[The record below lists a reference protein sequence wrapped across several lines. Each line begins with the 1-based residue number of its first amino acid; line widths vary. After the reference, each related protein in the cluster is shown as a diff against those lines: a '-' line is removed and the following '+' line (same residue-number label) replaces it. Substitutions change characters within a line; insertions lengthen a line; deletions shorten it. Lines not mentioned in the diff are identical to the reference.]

1 MSIAIGPGETFAGY
15 RIDELIGRGGMG
27 VVYRATDLSLE
38 RPVALKLIAPEY
50 AENASFRQR
59 FLKEPKLAAALDH
72 PNVVPIYEAR
82 EHDGQLYLAM
92 RYVPGTDLRSRL
104 AEQGPLDA
112 DLALRT
118 LVQVA
123 DALDAAHR
131 RGLVHRDVKP
141 ANILLDDERHAYLT
155 DFGISKQ
162 LSSQSTATEQVVGT
176 LDYMAPERI
185 RGERADGSSDQYA
198 LACVLYECLT
208 GTPPFRRETEAETL
222 WAHMQGEPPPVPG
235 HPELERVIAKGLAK
249 DPDDRYD
256 TCAALIDAARP
267 PAVPGVR
274 SPRVRRRMLRRRSV
288 ILAGGLVLVAGAAA
302 AAVITSSDDP
312 EPRSTIAQIGN
323 GIAALAG
330 SDASVS
336 ALIESGTA
344 PSNVAVG
351 EGAVWVLNTERAVV
365 TRIDPATKRVT
376 GTFKPRGFPTD
387 LAAGE
392 GALWIG
398 NGAGRGGNG
407 TSRIDRVDPETHKTT
422 HRLKLPGGEA
432 SFNWGFRGIVVGD
445 GAVWA
450 LNPDGTISR
459 IDPDTG
465 RRVAIVDIEA
475 DALAASGDEVWAGVG
490 QAAVRIDPQTN
501 KPGQEIEIG
510 SPAPSAIAVGGGYV
524 WLTAEQEGLL
534 WRIEPGPDPATRSID
549 VGVGVTYVAYGAG
562 AVWTANYVDGIVTR
576 VDPAKARVTSRTRI
590 GAAQALAAGAG
601 SAWVST
607 AGAAAA
613 GTLPDTC
620 GELSSTV
627 PDPDVLVVSD
637 LPLQGPIGSGPRAME
652 DAIRLVLQQ
661 HDHQAGRFSVGY
673 RSCDNSTAQTGGWEN
688 RRCAAN
694 ANAYAAADDLVAMIG
709 PFNSPC
715 AQIEVPILNRA
726 RAGPLGIISPSNT
739 HAGLTRPTDAPP
751 GEGWRGEPDVYY
763 PTGERNYARVVGN
776 DNMIAGSL
784 ATLARRLGLRG
795 VYVLDDGDFWRWI
808 VADPFRNA
816 AKRLGVRIAGSATYD
831 PQAESHAALLD
842 RVARSGADA
851 VVLAGSPFN
860 GGDKVVKAL
869 RARFGKRLTL
879 MGSFDFAFVK
889 DVLEIV
895 GPAAHGMYVGTVDIP
910 RSALPL
916 SATGRQFA
924 EDLGGASNEA
934 WTLEAAQAMEVVLDA
949 IARSDGTRASVLEA
963 MRATKVKGGIL
974 GTFGFDENGDI
985 TPADMPIIRITGSTP
1000 PEAGLPPQ
1008 FQGSVVHSV
1017 IRVPPEL
1024 VE

>member
-1 MSIAIGPGETFAGY
+1 M
-15 RIDELIGRGGMG
+15 
-27 VVYRATDLSLE
+27 
-38 RPVALKLIAPEY
+38 
-50 AENASFRQR
+50 
-59 FLKEPKLAAALDH
+59 
-72 PNVVPIYEAR
+72 
-82 EHDGQLYLAM
+82 
-92 RYVPGTDLRSRL
+92 
-104 AEQGPLDA
+104 
-112 DLALRT
+112 ALRT
-118 LVQVA
+118 LAQVA

-185 RGERADGSSDQYA
+185 RGERADGRTDQYA

-208 GTPPFRRETEAETL
+208 GTPPFRRETEAETM
-222 WAHMQGEPPPVPG
+222 WAHMQGEPPAVPG
-235 HPELERVIAKGLAK
+235 HPELDTVIAKGLAK

-256 TCAALIDAARP
+256 TCTALIDAARP
-267 PAVPGVR
+267 PAGARRAQPAGAPEDAAPPER
-274 SPRVRRRMLRRRSV
+274 DPRRRARRGRGGGCRGRHHELRR
-288 ILAGGLVLVAGAAA
+288 
-302 AAVITSSDDP
+302 P
-312 EPRSTIAQIGN
+312 EPRSTLAQIGN

-387 LAAGE
+387 IAAGE

-398 NGAGRGGNG
+398 NGAGRGATGRAAS
-407 TSRIDRVDPETHKTT
+407 TAST
-422 HRLKLPGGEA
+422 PGRTRPRTRSSCPGA
-432 SFNWGFRGIVVGD
+432 RPFPNWGLPGIVVGA

-450 LNPDGTISR
+450 INPDGTISR
-459 IDPDTG
+459 IDADTG
-465 RRVAIVDIEA
+465 RRVANVDIEA
-475 DALAASGDEVWAGVG
+475 DGLAASGDEIWVLDG
-490 QAAVRIDPQTN
+490 QAAVRIDPRTN
-501 KPGQEIEIG
+501 KPGQRVEIG
-510 SPAPSAIAVGGGYV
+510 SPVLSAIAVGGGYV
-524 WLTAEQEGLL
+524 WVTAEQDGLL
-534 WRIEPGPDPATRSID
+534 WRIEPGPDPASRSID

-562 AVWTANYVDGIVTR
+562 AAWTANYVDGIVTR

-607 AGAAAA
+607 AGATAA

-627 PDPDVLVVSD
+627 PDPDVLIVSD
-637 LPLQGPIGSGPRAME
+637 LPLQGRLGIGPARDGGRHPPRPAAARPPGRALHRRLSVVRRLDRAVRELGEPPLRGERERVRRSGRPGRDDRPLQLALRA
-652 DAIRLVLQQ
+652 DRDPDPQPGAGRPAG
-661 HDHQAGRFSVGY
+661 DHQPV
-673 RSCDNSTAQTGGWEN
+673 E
-688 RRCAAN
+688 
-694 ANAYAAADDLVAMIG
+694 
-709 PFNSPC
+709 
-715 AQIEVPILNRA
+715 
-726 RAGPLGIISPSNT
+726 
-739 HAGLTRPTDAPP
+739 HACRPDTPGNAPP
-751 GEGWRGEPDVYY
+751 GDGWRGEPDVYY

-776 DNMIAGSL
+776 DNLHGGSL

-795 VYVLDDGDFWRWI
+795 VYVLDDGDYWQYAL
-808 VADPFRNA
+808 ADPFRNA

-831 PQAESHAALLD
+831 PRAESYAALVD
-842 RVARSGADA
+842 RIARSGADG
-851 VVLAGSPFN
+851 VVLGGDPFE
-860 GGDKVVKAL
+860 GGDKVVQAL
-869 RARFGKRLTL
+869 RARFGKRLTI
-879 MGSFDFAFVK
+879 MGSFFFAFVP
-889 DVLEIV
+889 DVLETV
-895 GPAAHGMYVGTVDIP
+895 GPAALGMYVGTADIP
-910 RSALPL
+910 RKALPL
-916 SATGRQFA
+916 NAAGRQFA
-924 EDLGGASNEA
+924 EDLGGASNEP
-934 WTLEAAQAMEVVLDA
+934 WTLEAGQAMEVVLDA
-949 IARSDGTRASVLEA
+949 IARSDGTRASVIEA
-963 MRATKVKGGIL
+963 MLATKVKRGIL

-985 TPADMPIIRITGSTP
+985 TPAQVPIIRITGSTP